1 MQSEVKKLQ
10 TWKTKNVWRDFTHE
24 SQMDGCMFKVLLK
37 KLKLKLKLMSEINFG
52 LSPIFFRQ
60 KIGFP
65 HDKGTSIHA
74 LN

>member
-1 MQSEVKKLQ
+1 MQSEVEKVR

-37 KLKLKLKLMSEINFG
+37 KLKLMSEINFG